1 MCSRALLTGQ
11 GSLPNATFHR
21 LTPRSLGYWQAYQLS
36 RDSHGPYCVSLA
48 GPVRATAS
56 LLRSPPDDGRL
67 DW

>member
-36 RDSHGPYCVSLA
+36 RDSHGPY
-48 GPVRATAS
+48 
-56 LLRSPPDDGRL
+56 
-67 DW
+67 